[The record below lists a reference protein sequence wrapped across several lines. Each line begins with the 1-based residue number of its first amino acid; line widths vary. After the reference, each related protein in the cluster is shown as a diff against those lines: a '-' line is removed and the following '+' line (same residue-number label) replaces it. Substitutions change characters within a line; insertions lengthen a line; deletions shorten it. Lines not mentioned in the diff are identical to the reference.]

1 MTRDEVARL
10 LDELRP
16 FRTLAIAGDL
26 IGAHVADGGGSF
38 DLDNRAFQA
47 AKKFGAT
54 HQCDFRFD
62 PAEGVGIFTKRGA
75 S

>member
-10 LDELRP
+10 LDELQP
-16 FRTLAIAGDL
+16 FRTLAIPGDL
-26 IGAHVADGGGSF
+26 IGAYVADGGGSF
-38 DLDNRAFQA
+38 ALDNRAFRA

-75 S
+75 

>member
-10 LDELRP
+10 LDDLRP
-16 FRTLAIAGDL
+16 FGTLAISGDL
-26 IGAHVADGGGSF
+26 IGAHAADGGGGF
-38 DLDNRAFQA
+38 ALDSRAFQA

-54 HQCDFRFD
+54 HKCDFRFD